1 MCKGSNKIELLLL
14 TFVLPTELNIFVK
27 DKISRIV
34 FFWLTLFVLLF
45 IISFPFTLDYIPNI
59 PAWLAPL
66 SEGFVRWSAD
76 NLFHIQQPYTAQLL
90 SDSTGLYVHVFNLLV
105 LSLIV
110 AIPLAYGGRKWQL
123 KPMRYWF
130 NTIVA
135 YYLSLQLF
143 IYGLNKVFKWQFYL
157 PEPNTLFTSVGE
169 THLDL
174 LFWSVMGAS
183 YPYTLFS
190 GIIEILPACLLL
202 FKRTRLVGAII
213 AFAVMV
219 NVVMINFS
227 FDISVK
233 VFSLFL
239 LLLSLVLVL
248 PYLKK
253 LSQVFIHQQAVD
265 LKKWQPKYS
274 SPKKKNLYVS
284 IKAIVVVVILFEVL
298 SPYYN
303 SVNYNDDYAERPLLH
318 GAYETHRMI
327 VNGDTIVPILDNEQ
341 FIKRVFIHR
350 KGYLITQTIKDKIQD
365 YKLVY
370 GDGNTLQI
378 TNYYNSTSHLLSY
391 EMLNDSIVYFKG
403 KLEEGKEIELM
414 VIRLN
419 QSKLPLLQKEFNW
432 TIDSH

>member
-1 MCKGSNKIELLLL
+1 MRNKI
-14 TFVLPTELNIFVK
+14 K
-27 DKISRIV
+27 RIIL
-34 FFWLTLFVLLF
+34 FWLVLFVLLF
-45 IISFPFTLDYIPNI
+45 IISFPFTLHHIPSI
-59 PAWLAPL
+59 PALIAPF
-66 SEGFVRWSAD
+66 SERLVRWSAN
-76 NLFHIQQPYTAQLL
+76 NLFHIKQPYIYELL
-90 SDSTGLYVHVFNLLV
+90 SDSTGLYIHVFNLLV
-105 LSLIV
+105 FSLVI
-110 AIPLAYGGRKWQL
+110 AIPLAYRGRGWKL
-123 KPMRYWF
+123 KSLKYWF
-130 NTIVA
+130 STVVA

-157 PEPNTLFTSVGE
+157 PEPNTLYTSVGG

-190 GIIEILPACLLL
+190 GIIEVLPACLLL
-202 FKRTRLVGAII
+202 FKRTRLLGAII

-239 LLLSLVLVL
+239 LLLSFVLIL

-253 LSQVFIHQQAVD
+253 LGQFFLHQATVG
-265 LKKWQPKYS
+265 LKKWQPDYS
-274 SPKKKNLYVS
+274 TTKQKNLYIS
-284 IKAIVVVVILFEVL
+284 IKAIVIILLLFEVL

-303 SVNYNDDYAERPLLH
+303 SGNYNDDYAKRPALH

-327 VNGDTIVPILDNEQ
+327 VNGDTIIPLIDNEQ
-341 FIKRVFIHR
+341 FIKRIFIHR
-350 KGYLITQTIKDKIQD
+350 KGYLITQTIKDDMQD
-365 YKLVY
+365 YKLTY
-370 GDGNTLQI
+370 GDNNTLQI
-378 TNYYNSTSHLLSY
+378 NNYYINSRHKLSY

-414 VIRLN
+414 AIKLN
-419 QSKLPLLQKEFNW
+419 HSQLPLLQKEFNW
-432 TIDSH
+432 TIDGY

>member
-1 MCKGSNKIELLLL
+1 M
-14 TFVLPTELNIFVK
+14 
-27 DKISRIV
+27 
-34 FFWLTLFVLLF
+34 LLF
-45 IISFPFTLDYIPNI
+45 IISFPFTVLYIPNI
-59 PAWLAPL
+59 PAWVSPIFERLI
-66 SEGFVRWSAD
+66 SWST
-76 NLFHIQQPYTAQLL
+76 NHIFSIQQPYTTELL
-90 SDSTGLYVHVFNLLV
+90 SDSTGLYIHVFNLVILSFVGGV
-105 LSLIV
+105 LLSFL
-110 AIPLAYGGRKWQL
+110 GRKWKLQ
-123 KPMRYWF
+123 PFHYWF
-130 NTIVA
+130 NIIVA

-174 LFWSVMGAS
+174 LFWSVIGAS

-239 LLLSLVLVL
+239 LLLSFVLIL

-253 LSQVFIHQQAVD
+253 LSQFFIHQRLVD
-265 LKKWQPKYS
+265 LKKWEPEYLS
-274 SPKKKNLYVS
+274 TKKKNLYTTA
-284 IKAIVVVVILFEVL
+284 KAVVVVVLLFEVL
-298 SPYYN
+298 SPYYK
-303 SVNYNDDYAERPLLH
+303 SSNYNDDYTERPLLH

-327 VNGDTIVPILDNEQ
+327 VNGDTIIPLLDNEQ

-350 KGYLITQTIKDKIQD
+350 KGYLITQTIRDKMQD
-365 YKLVY
+365 YKLAY
-370 GDGNTLQI
+370 GTDNTLQI
-378 TNYYNSTSHLLSY
+378 NNYYNNTHHKLSY
-391 EMLNDSIVYFKG
+391 DMLNDSIVYFKG
-403 KLEEGKEIELM
+403 ELEEGKEIELM
-414 VIRLN
+414 AIRLDL
-419 QSKLPLLQKEFNW
+419 SKLPLLQKEFNW
-432 TIDSH
+432 TIDGN

>member
-1 MCKGSNKIELLLL
+1 MKE
-14 TFVLPTELNIFVK
+14 
-27 DKISRIV
+27 KISRIV
-34 FFWLTLFVLLF
+34 FFWCALFVLLF
-45 IISFPFTLDYIPNI
+45 IISFPFTLAYIPNI
-59 PAWLAPL
+59 PSWLSPFF
-66 SEGFVRWSAD
+66 EGLVRWSAATFF
-76 NLFHIQQPYTAQLL
+76 NIQQPYTVELL
-90 SDSTGLYVHVFNLLV
+90 SDSTGLYIHVFNLLV
-105 LSLIV
+105 ISFLVGIVLSFFNKNLNLV
-110 AIPLAYGGRKWQL
+110 KL
-123 KPMRYWF
+123 KYWF
-130 NTIVA
+130 NTVVA

-190 GIIEILPACLLL
+190 GIIEVLPACLLL

-239 LLLSLVLVL
+239 LLLSLVLIV

-253 LSQVFIHQQAVD
+253 LNRFFIQQKEVD
-265 LKKWQPKYS
+265 LKKWEPEYS

-284 IKAIVVVVILFEVL
+284 IKAIVVVLILFEVL
-298 SPYYN
+298 SSYYK
-303 SVNYNDDYAERPLLH
+303 SANYNDDYAQRPLLH
-318 GAYETHRMI
+318 GAYETHRVI
-327 VNGDTIVPILDNEQ
+327 VNGDTIVPLLDNEQ

-350 KGYLITQTIKDKIQD
+350 KGYLITQTIKDKMQD
-365 YKLVY
+365 FKLAY
-370 GDGNTLQI
+370 GEDNTLQI
-378 TNYYNSTSHLLSY
+378 NNYYNNTSYDLSY
-391 EMLNDSIVYFKG
+391 DMLNDSIIYFKG
-403 KLEEGKEIELM
+403 EFEKGKEVELM
-414 VIRLN
+414 AIRLN
-419 QSKLPLLQKEFNW
+419 PSKLPLLQKEFNW
-432 TIDSH
+432 TIDGY